1 MFYLAMHSTY
11 FIYGYMALDF
21 RLWKEEMFYSILCDV
36 GHMVKDH
43 RDYVRGNLVPPLH
56 GLLFLIQ
63 VRKTWRV

>member
-1 MFYLAMHSTY
+1 MEGRNVLFNDALNRFYL
-11 FIYGYMALDF
+11 
-21 RLWKEEMFYSILCDV
+21 ILCDV

-63 VRKTWRV
+63 FRKTWRV